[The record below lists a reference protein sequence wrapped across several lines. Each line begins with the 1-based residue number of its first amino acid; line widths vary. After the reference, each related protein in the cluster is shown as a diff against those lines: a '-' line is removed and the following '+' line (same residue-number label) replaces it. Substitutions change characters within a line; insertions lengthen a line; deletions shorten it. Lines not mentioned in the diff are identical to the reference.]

1 MAGMNS
7 TFWREQVTIHWASG
21 WAALRATPWP
31 VWFIPIL
38 GLLIILAIGATPFR
52 WLVEKD
58 LQEAVS
64 PSVVTLTLIMAFMAW
79 RWAQNRFT
87 LIALLTVFSLFMR
100 ELHFGF
106 TNWAIYFALAALVW
120 WFSMSRKQFAA
131 YLSHWWL
138 RLWLG
143 GTFLTYFIADSF
155 DGHVWSFLPG
165 YWSYNDIAEETLE
178 TLGHVQLFALILM
191 ALKISLTVVCAK
203 PAAKD

>member
-31 VWFIPIL
+31 VWFIPIV

-79 RWAQNRFT
+79 RWGQNRFT

-120 WFSMSRKQFAA
+120 WFSMSRKQFSA

-191 ALKISLTVVCAK
+191 VLKISLTVVCAK